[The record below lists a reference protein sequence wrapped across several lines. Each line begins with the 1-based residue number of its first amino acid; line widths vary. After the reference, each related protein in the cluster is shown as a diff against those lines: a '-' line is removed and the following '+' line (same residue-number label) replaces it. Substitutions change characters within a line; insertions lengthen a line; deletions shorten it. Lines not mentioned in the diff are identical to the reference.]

1 MTGDARGKLSAG
13 VRAVAIATAL
23 ALVIAPITRA
33 QGRYRLA
40 IGVAGEPTPLV
51 AEFRVCVPAETSDCG
66 SWLVRTADA
75 DDPPVST
82 PRAAIQQLR
91 SPNGADSV
99 SIEGDAVVI
108 RSLTPGA
115 TPARSTIR
123 ETALMA
129 RTIAMT
135 PDSRY
140 VFVVFEG
147 ARADSSVID
156 MVELRSMA
164 VIDALPIR
172 GRAAGIAVLR

>member
-1 MTGDARGKLSAG
+1 MSAG

-23 ALVIAPITRA
+23 ALVVAPVARA

-40 IGVAGEPTPLV
+40 IGIAGEPTPLVV

-75 DDPPVST
+75 DDPSVIT

-123 ETALMA
+123 ETARTP

-156 MVELRSMA
+156 LVELRSMA
-164 VIDALPIR
+164 VIDALAIR